1 MKKTQQ
7 DREYVVQNFKNNP
20 DNKYVKEAMK
30 RIFDEVLM
38 MQIEEDGFVS
48 KTVRG
53 ERDPASFYAYEE
65 ELSSSSDDDDYE

>member
-1 MKKTQQ
+1 
-7 DREYVVQNFKNNP
+7 
-20 DNKYVKEAMK
+20 MK

-65 ELSSSSDDDDYE
+65 ELSSSSDDDDYGE